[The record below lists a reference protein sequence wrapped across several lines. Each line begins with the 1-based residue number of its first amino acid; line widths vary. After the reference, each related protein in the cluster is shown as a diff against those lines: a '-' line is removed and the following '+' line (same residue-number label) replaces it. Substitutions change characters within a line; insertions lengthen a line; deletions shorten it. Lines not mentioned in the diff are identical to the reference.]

1 MLDHKQ
7 FGLFLIL
14 FCLRQFGFHG
24 ESFDLRLD
32 ESFDFLSAAGFGFG
46 AQLFVGRRA
55 EPFLQHCLMQAGTPI
70 DSSQQAWGTSH
81 DGPGLQFVLLPA

>member
-1 MLDHKQ
+1 
-7 FGLFLIL
+7 
-14 FCLRQFGFHG
+14 
-24 ESFDLRLD
+24 
-32 ESFDFLSAAGFGFG
+32 
-46 AQLFVGRRA
+46 VGRCA